1 MIARK
6 VPLPVNRKQLLIPA
20 AIVAVAAIGAGAFYL
35 QGTRGDKAAPGV
47 TNPATTTPTTIP
59 AGPTFDVVRVEPAGN
74 AVIAGRAAPGQTI
87 RILDGDKLL
96 GSVTA
101 DARGEWVFLPTEPLS
116 PGARELRLE
125 AVGPDGTV
133 TAGLGTVVLAVPES
147 NRDLAGRR
155 QDGTGDA
162 LAVLTGPQ
170 GDSRVLQKPRSA
182 GGDGAPRPAGEVT
195 IDTIDYD
202 RGGRVTV
209 GGQAKA
215 GSEIM
220 LYVENNL
227 IGRAQADG
235 TGRWSL
241 TPDRGLENGR
251 YNLRADQVLDGSK
264 VASRAEVE
272 FDKKPLPDTVA
283 GNRAVVVVPGNN
295 LWAIA
300 RRSYGE
306 GPRYTMIFEAN
317 QGQIRDPDLIYPGQ
331 IFMMPDKK

>member
-1 MIARK
+1 M
-6 VPLPVNRKQLLIPA
+6 NRKQLLIPA

-35 QGTRGDKAAPGV
+35 QGQGGDKAGPG
-47 TNPATTTPTTIP
+47 TARPAASAPATLP

-74 AVIAGRAAPGQTI
+74 AVIAGRAIPGQNV

-96 GSVTA
+96 GSVMA
-101 DARGEWVFLPTEPLS
+101 DARGEWVFLPTEPLP

-170 GDSRVLQKPRSA
+170 GDSRVLQKPRAA
-182 GGDGAPRPAGEVT
+182 GGEGAPRPAGEVT

-215 GSEIM
+215 GSEVM

-227 IGRAQADG
+227 IGRIQADDA
-235 TGRWSL
+235 GRWSL

-251 YNLRADQVLDGSK
+251 YNLRADQVQNGAK

-272 FDKKPLPDTVA
+272 FDKKPLPESMA

-295 LWAIA
+295 LWTIA

-331 IFMMPDKK
+331 IFMMPDEK

>member
-20 AIVAVAAIGAGAFYL
+20 VIVAVAAIGAGSFYL
-35 QGTRGDKAAPGV
+35 QGQRGDKAAPGAAK
-47 TNPATTTPTTIP
+47 PAASAPAALP

-74 AVIAGRAAPGQTI
+74 AVIAGRATPGQNV

-96 GSVTA
+96 GAVTA
-101 DARGEWVFLPTEPLS
+101 DARGEWVFLPPDPLS

-170 GDSRVLQKPRSA
+170 GDSRVLQKPRGA

-215 GSEIM
+215 GSEVM

-227 IGRAQADG
+227 IGRIQADDA
-235 TGRWSL
+235 GRWSL

-251 YNLRADQVLDGSK
+251 YSLRADQVLNGAK

-272 FDKKPLPDTVA
+272 FDKKPLPENMA

-295 LWAIA
+295 LWTIA

-331 IFMMPDKK
+331 IFMMPDNK